1 MNRGAFMGAVKM
13 VIGYNKLMCGRFT
26 MYHDADEIMVRF
38 DVQGSLFEPRAH
50 YNIAPTQPVAA
61 ITAQGPN
68 AERLLEP
75 LRWGLVPFW
84 AKDTA
89 IASKLINARSETVQE
104 KPSFKHALTR
114 RRCLIPAD
122 GFYEWDRKTKQP
134 THFRVRG
141 GELFAFAGLY
151 EEWHAPNSEGSPL
164 RTCTVLTTEANA
176 LVGQIHERM
185 PVILQ
190 SPDDEAMW
198 LEVGRYKP
206 LDLQPLFA
214 PFPADQMDAIF
225 VSKRVGSPTN
235 DDAELLVAL
244 S

>member
-1 MNRGAFMGAVKM
+1 MH
-13 VIGYNKLMCGRFT
+13 
-26 MYHDADEIMVRF
+26 HDAAEIVARF
-38 DVQGSLFEPRAH
+38 DVQGSLFEPQAR

-61 ITAQGPN
+61 IAAQGPS

-104 KPSFKHALTR
+104 KPSFKHALSR

-134 THFRVRG
+134 THFRVRD

-151 EEWHAPNSEGSPL
+151 EEWHAPDGSSL
-164 RTCTVLTTEANA
+164 RTCTVLTTQANA
-176 LVGQIHERM
+176 LVAPIHERM

-190 SPDDEAMW
+190 NKDDEAMW

-206 LDLQPLFA
+206 LDLQSLFS
-214 PFPADQMDAIF
+214 PFPTDQMDAFF
-225 VSKRVGSPTN
+225 VSKRVGSPAN
-235 DDAELLVAL
+235 DDPLLIGAII
-244 S
+244 

>member
-1 MNRGAFMGAVKM
+1 MH
-13 VIGYNKLMCGRFT
+13 
-26 MYHDADEIMVRF
+26 HDTDEIRARF
-38 DVQGSLFEPRAH
+38 EVQSSLFEPQPR

-61 ITAQGPN
+61 ITAHGPS

-75 LRWGLVPFW
+75 LQWGLVPFW

-89 IASKLINARSETVQE
+89 IGSKLINARSETVQE
-104 KPSFKHALTR
+104 KPSFKHALSR

-151 EEWHAPNSEGSPL
+151 EEWHAPDGSSL
-164 RTCTVLTTEANA
+164 RTCTLLTTQANE
-176 LVGQIHERM
+176 LVGKIHERM

-190 SPDDEAMW
+190 SPDDEALW
-198 LEVGRYKP
+198 LEVGRYK
-206 LDLQPLFA
+206 LFDLLPLFS
-214 PFPADQMDAIF
+214 PFPAAQMDASF
-225 VSKRVGSPTN
+225 VSRRVGSPAN
-235 DDAELLVAL
+235 DTPELLAPVEEGL
-244 S
+244 PT

>member
-1 MNRGAFMGAVKM
+1 
-13 VIGYNKLMCGRFT
+13 MCGRFT
-26 MYHDADEIMVRF
+26 MHHGPDELMARF
-38 DVQGSLFEPRAH
+38 DIQGSLFEPTAR

-61 ITAQGPN
+61 VTAHGPR

-75 LRWGLVPFW
+75 LHWGLVPFW

-104 KPSFKHALTR
+104 KPSFKHALSR

-151 EEWHAPNSEGSPL
+151 EEWHAPDGSPL

-176 LVGQIHERM
+176 LVAPIHERM

-190 SPDDEAMW
+190 NPDDEAMW

-206 LDLQPLFA
+206 LDLPPLFS

-225 VSKRVGSPTN
+225 VSKRVGSPAN
-235 DDAELLVAL
+235 DDAELLVPVG
-244 S
+244 

>member
-1 MNRGAFMGAVKM
+1 MA
-13 VIGYNKLMCGRFT
+13 
-26 MYHDADEIMVRF
+26 RF
-38 DVQGSLFEPRAH
+38 DVQGSLFEPTAR

-61 ITAQGPN
+61 VTAHGPS

-75 LRWGLVPFW
+75 LLWGLVPFW
-84 AKDTA
+84 AKDRA
-89 IASKLINARSETVQE
+89 IGSKLINARSETVQE
-104 KPSFKHALTR
+104 KPSFKHALSR

-122 GFYEWDRKTKQP
+122 GFYEWDRTTKQP

-151 EEWHAPNSEGSPL
+151 EEWHAPDGSPL

-176 LVGQIHERM
+176 LVATIHERM

-190 SPDDEAMW
+190 NPDDEAMW

-206 LDLQPLFA
+206 LDLMPLFA
-214 PFPADQMDAIF
+214 PFPAEQMDAIF
-225 VSKRVGSPTN
+225 VSKRVGSPVN
-235 DDAELLVAL
+235 DDAELLLAVG
-244 S
+244 